1 MARKI
6 AACNELDSIVA
17 HRRDA
22 SGGGPVWHAGP
33 PYFPVASTNS
43 FTKQHS
49 FLA

>member
-6 AACNELDSIVA
+6 AACNELESIVA

-33 PYFPVASTNS
+33 PYFPVAHTNS
-43 FTKQHS
+43 FTKPQCS
-49 FLA
+49 LA